1 MINKKNLCIIPARG
15 GSKGIKKK
23 NLSLIDGKT
32 LLQITIENALSS
44 NIFDVI
50 HVSTDDSEIKQE
62 AEKFGIE
69 FPFMRSEKLANDNTH
84 VSDVVSDV
92 ILKLQN
98 INQNFI
104 NVCLLM
110 PTSPLR
116 TFYHLREAYGVFEKK
131 NLDSL
136 VSISPLGKLQTNLR
150 YCKADGLVDYF
161 NANINRNENRQNT
174 SELFA
179 VNGSIYI
186 SKVSS
191 FLQYKTFHTENVF
204 GFKMNFK
211 ESIDINT
218 PEDLKLAR
226 IFYKMNH
233 QNNLHRN

>member
-104 NVCLLM
+104 
-110 PTSPLR
+110 LR
-116 TFYHLREAYGVFEKK
+116 C
-131 NLDSL
+131 
-136 VSISPLGKLQTNLR
+136 P
-150 YCKADGLVDYF
+150 
-161 NANINRNENRQNT
+161 
-174 SELFA
+174 
-179 VNGSIYI
+179 
-186 SKVSS
+186 
-191 FLQYKTFHTENVF
+191 
-204 GFKMNFK
+204 
-211 ESIDINT
+211 
-218 PEDLKLAR
+218 
-226 IFYKMNH
+226 
-233 QNNLHRN
+233 